1 MEQFIRDNMSA
12 PPTYL
17 IFLML
22 AGLIFVIVGQI
33 IDNEPDSDWTGKV
46 MQIFSVITIVISIS
60 GWSYL
65 KLKTTLD
72 PDSIALYRTE
82 KQVILKSY
90 SPMIQSKRFDITSE
104 EPGKV
109 YINMAGKRYELE
121 TTQLKE
127 Y

>member
-22 AGLIFVIVGQI
+22 SGLIFVIVGQI

-46 MQIFSVITIVISIS
+46 MQFFSVITIVISIS

-65 KLKTTLD
+65 KLKTTVD

-90 SPMIQSKRFDITSE
+90 SPMIQTKRFDITSE

-121 TTQLKE
+121 ATQLKE

>member
-46 MQIFSVITIVISIS
+46 MQFFSVITIVISIS

-72 PDSIALYRTE
+72 PDSITLYRTE

>member
-33 IDNEPDSDWTGKV
+33 IDNEPNSDWTGKV
-46 MQIFSVITIVISIS
+46 MQFFSVVTIVISIS

-90 SPMIQSKRFDITSE
+90 SPMIKSKRFDIASE

-121 TTQLKE
+121 ATQLKE

>member
-22 AGLIFVIVGQI
+22 AGLIFVIVGQM

-46 MQIFSVITIVISIS
+46 MQFFSVITIVISIS

-90 SPMIQSKRFDITSE
+90 SPMI
-104 EPGKV
+104 
-109 YINMAGKRYELE
+109 
-121 TTQLKE
+121 
-127 Y
+127 

>member
-22 AGLIFVIVGQI
+22 SGLIFVIVGQI

-46 MQIFSVITIVISIS
+46 MQFFSVITIVISIS

-65 KLKTTLD
+65 KLKTTVD

-121 TTQLKE
+121 ATQLKE

>member
-22 AGLIFVIVGQI
+22 SGLIFVIVGQI

-46 MQIFSVITIVISIS
+46 MRFFSVITIVISIS

-65 KLKTTLD
+65 KLKTTVD

-121 TTQLKE
+121 ATQLKE

>member
-22 AGLIFVIVGQI
+22 AGLIFVIVGQM

-46 MQIFSVITIVISIS
+46 MQFFSVITIVISIS

-90 SPMIQSKRFDITSE
+90 SPMIQSKRFDIASE

-109 YINMAGKRYELE
+109 YINMEGKRYELE
-121 TTQLKE
+121 ATQLKE

>member
-46 MQIFSVITIVISIS
+46 MQFFSVITIVISIS